1 MDAINPDPS
10 FVKQAK
16 TIDKRLGVKFNGDHF
31 VVTYD
36 RGYGEPVNIHR
47 VKAEDGG
54 FRQPDRRDIEFI
66 RSFDMENESCKER
79 LARLAKSSIEIRERL
94 KKTAKDDIRHM
105 TRDNKN
111 QLIKAIVQKDNSR
124 KGNAAFRR
132 ISP

>member
-1 MDAINPDPS
+1 MEAIDPDPS

-16 TIDKRLGVKFNGDHF
+16 TIDKRLGVKFNGNHF

-47 VKAEDGG
+47 VKDESGG
-54 FRQPDRRDIEFI
+54 LRQPDRRDIEFI
-66 RSFDMENESCKER
+66 RSFDMANESCKER
-79 LARLAKSSIEIRERL
+79 LQRLAKTAVDIRQQL

-111 QLIKAIVQKDNSR
+111 QLIKAIVQKDNAR

-132 ISP
+132 I